1 MVYCT
6 SIGK

>member
-6 SIGK
+6 YS

>member
-6 SIGK
+6 